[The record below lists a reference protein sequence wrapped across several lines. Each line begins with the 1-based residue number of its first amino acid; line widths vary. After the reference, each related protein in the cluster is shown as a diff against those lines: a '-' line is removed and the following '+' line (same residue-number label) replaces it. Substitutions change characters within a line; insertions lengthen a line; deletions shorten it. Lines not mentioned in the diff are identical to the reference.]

1 MNKYKKLM
9 SDTLIFSI
17 GTFSSKFLVYFL
29 MSLYTRAMTTEQFGV
44 ADLIIQSAN
53 LMLPVVSVGIF
64 NSVIRFGL
72 DKEINK
78 DHVFTIGLKTILTGF
93 AVFLIFYPLVSMI
106 PFIKGYTYLL
116 YLYVLM
122 GMMRSLCSQFVR
134 AKQLTKLYAFDGIL
148 ATCSVIFFNVLFL
161 VVFKMGVE
169 GYILST
175 IVSDFLSS
183 LFLMYIAKL
192 YKHVK
197 PSQKAPSLKK
207 EMLRYSIPMIP
218 ATVFWWVTNVSDRYM
233 VSAMINEAAN
243 GLYAIAYKIPTLINL
258 VSSVFSDAWQISAV
272 THDNDSPEQA
282 RFFSTVYASFTS
294 LLFFGGSGLILFCK
308 LIMKF
313 MVGAEFFTS
322 WKYIPV
328 LVIATIFSCFSTF
341 LGSVY
346 VVEKKSSMILVTA
359 MAGALSN
366 IALNLLLIPRVGV
379 NGAAIATMASYMII
393 YIIRAYNTRH
403 FIKMDIRFGYCL
415 LNTAVLLVQSY
426 FMITESAFWIPVGL
440 VCCVFVGV
448 VNLKPILKGVMK
460 VLGK

>member
-1 MNKYKKLM
+1 M

-29 MSLYTRAMTTEQFGV
+29 MSLYTRAMTNEQFGV
-44 ADLIIQSAN
+44 ADLIIQTAN
-53 LMLPVVSVGIF
+53 LMLPIVSVGIF

-72 DKEINK
+72 DKEIDK
-78 DHVFTIGLKTILTGF
+78 SKVFTIGLKTVLSGF
-93 AVFLIFYPLVSMI
+93 GIFLLFYPLAAQI
-106 PFIKGYTYLL
+106 PFLKGYTYLL

-148 ATCSVIFFNVLFL
+148 ATCMVIFFNVLFL
-161 VVFKMGVE
+161 VVLDMGVE

-183 LFLMYIAKL
+183 VFLMGIARLHKNIKPKQTDKL
-192 YKHVK
+192 
-197 PSQKAPSLKK
+197 LKK
-207 EMLRYSIPMIP
+207 QMLRYSIPMIP
-218 ATVFWWVTNVSDRYM
+218 ATVFWWITNVSDRYM
-233 VSAMINEAAN
+233 VAAMISESAN

-258 VSSVFSDAWQISAV
+258 VSGVFSDAWQISAV

-282 RFFSTVYASFTS
+282 KFFSTVYASFTS

-308 LIMKF
+308 FIMKF
-313 MVGAEFFTS
+313 MVGPDFFAS
-322 WKYIPV
+322 WSYIPI
-328 LVIATIFSCFSTF
+328 LVIATIFSCFATF

-359 MAGALSN
+359 MAGAITN
-366 IALNLLLIPRVGV
+366 IVLNFILIPKVGV
-379 NGAAIATMASYMII
+379 NGATIATMISYMII
-393 YIIRAYNTRH
+393 YMIRAYNTRH
-403 FIKMDIRFGYCL
+403 FIKMDTRFGYCVV
-415 LNTAVLLVQSY
+415 NTALLLVQSY
-426 FMITESAFWIPVGL
+426 FMITEHSLWILVGT
-440 VCCVFVGV
+440 VCCTLIAVLNF
-448 VNLKPILKGVMK
+448 KPILKGVMK